1 MDCRDHAY
9 EVLERSKNLIKYLT
23 KGHLCD
29 YFLNQDLVIANK
41 SGAEESVVINQKIN
55 ATEEKPFVLHWD
67 NGILVS

>member
-9 EVLERSKNLIKYLT
+9 EVLERSKNLT

-41 SGAEESVVINQKIN
+41 SGAEESVAINQEIN